1 MCEVHRNRCRL
12 FVTEGIH
19 DSILSPSENYVGS
32 LHFIKHLKVVTSM
45 LSAVFLYNAI
55 SYEAISKTYMF

>member
-1 MCEVHRNRCRL
+1 MCEAHRNRCRL

-19 DSILSPSENYVGS
+19 DSILSPLETYVGF

-45 LSAVFLYNAI
+45 LRAVFLYNAI
-55 SYEAISKTYMF
+55 S